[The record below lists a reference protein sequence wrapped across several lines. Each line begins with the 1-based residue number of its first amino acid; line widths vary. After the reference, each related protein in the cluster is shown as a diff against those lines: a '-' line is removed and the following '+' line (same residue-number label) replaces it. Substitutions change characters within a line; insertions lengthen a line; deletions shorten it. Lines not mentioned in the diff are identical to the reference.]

1 MNARGQ
7 EDKLPRALR
16 KWCAVCAASRC
27 IPSFF
32 LKEMVA
38 VGFLMRLILIVIVLA
53 VAGGAIFLATW
64 DMPAPTSRVEKV
76 IPAERFN

>member
-1 MNARGQ
+1 MVRGLCCR
-7 EDKLPRALR
+7 D
-16 KWCAVCAASRC
+16 AAHHKGIS
-27 IPSFF
+27 
-32 LKEMVA
+32 EETVA

-76 IPAERFN
+76 IPAERFK

>member
-1 MNARGQ
+1 MVRG
-7 EDKLPRALR
+7 LR
-16 KWCAVCAASRC
+16 RVAAHRE
-27 IPSFF
+27 FF

>member
-1 MNARGQ
+1 MVRGRGA
-7 EDKLPRALR
+7 ELR
-16 KWCAVCAASRC
+16 RITSY
-27 IPSFF
+27 F
-32 LKEMVA
+32 LKETVA

-76 IPAERFN
+76 IPAERFK

>member
-1 MNARGQ
+1 MRAVKRINCPARCVNGAR
-7 EDKLPRALR
+7 RAA
-16 KWCAVCAASRC
+16 KSRR
-27 IPSFF
+27 ITRLFP
-32 LKEMVA
+32 EETVA

-76 IPAERFN
+76 IPADRFK

>member
-1 MNARGQ
+1 MVRGLRRSNAANHKGIS
-7 EDKLPRALR
+7 E
-16 KWCAVCAASRC
+16 
-27 IPSFF
+27 
-32 LKEMVA
+32 ETVA

-76 IPAERFN
+76 IPAERFK

>member
-1 MNARGQ
+1 MVRG
-7 EDKLPRALR
+7 LR
-16 KWCAVCAASRC
+16 RSDAAHHKGIS
-27 IPSFF
+27 
-32 LKEMVA
+32 EETVA

-76 IPAERFN
+76 IPAERFK

>member
-1 MNARGQ
+1 MVC
-7 EDKLPRALR
+7 DLR
-16 KWCAVCAASRC
+16 RFDAAHHKGIS
-27 IPSFF
+27 
-32 LKEMVA
+32 KETVA

-76 IPAERFN
+76 IPAERFK